1 MPHSPNL
8 RFTSDGRA
16 AHLNSKGAK
25 KFDEARSKALEKGK
39 KGKRFTGL
47 GAVHLKPSE
56 YKDKELIRHTKKI
69 MEKYNH

>member
-1 MPHSPNL
+1 MSHVIFSE
-8 RFTSDGRA
+8 RKGKYEGG
-16 AHLNSKGAK
+16 KGANDLNK
-25 KFDEARSKALEKGK
+25 AARSKALEKGK
-39 KGKRFTGL
+39 EGKRFTGL